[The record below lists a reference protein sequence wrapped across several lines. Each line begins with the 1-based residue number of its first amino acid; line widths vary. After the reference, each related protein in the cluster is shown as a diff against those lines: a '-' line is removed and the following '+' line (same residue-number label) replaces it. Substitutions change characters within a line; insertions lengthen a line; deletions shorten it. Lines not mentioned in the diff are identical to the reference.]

1 MNNNQQIMKG
11 GGIFDWLNDL
21 YNSIFGSIFG
31 YTDTVSLG
39 GAKSKNRTKSRKSIK
54 NKTRKL

>member
-1 MNNNQQIMKG
+1 MKG

-31 YTDTVSLG
+31 YTDTVTLG
-39 GAKSKNRTKSRKSIK
+39 GSKSKNRTKSNRSKK
-54 NKTRKL
+54 NRTRKL

>member
-1 MNNNQQIMKG
+1 MNNQQIMKG

-31 YTDTVSLG
+31 YTDTVTLG
-39 GAKSKNRTKSRKSIK
+39 GSKSKNRTKSNRSKK
-54 NKTRKL
+54 NRTRKL